1 MQIYADKDI
10 REPGAIR
17 FSASIPELMRLPL
30 NVRVLFLLKNRQ
42 YNRKDGD
49 QMAIIRNHTNHG
61 YTTLSNY
68 HLRDKRISLKAK
80 GLLSLMLSLP
90 DDWEYSIKGL
100 ASIVKEGTET
110 IETTVKEL
118 KAFGYIEVAKV
129 RNPENGL
136 FEYVYD
142 VYETP
147 EKIKYPEGEFPPLDA
162 PPLDAPPMETPP
174 LIINKDKQNTEEQ
187 NTEIIKEK
195 SRKKEKSTK
204 ITALEALEG
213 FKEEFNLSEELT
225 EALKD
230 FIEMRKEIKD
240 PITVNGLKRAINTL
254 FKLSADPGEQLEI
267 INQSIIAGYKGL
279 FPLKPYQR
287 QGGYQQPNRYDRP
300 AEPEEEDALTRV
312 RKRLEAEEAAR
323 KEEEARQNEYD

>member
-1 MQIYADKDI
+1 
-10 REPGAIR
+10 
-17 FSASIPELMRLPL
+17 
-30 NVRVLFLLKNRQ
+30 
-42 YNRKDGD
+42 
-49 QMAIIRNHTNHG
+49 MAIIRNHTNHG

-90 DDWEYSIKGL
+90 DDWKYSIKGL

-118 KAFGYIEVAKV
+118 KAFGYIEVTKV

-147 EKIKYPEGEFPPLDA
+147 EKIKYPGGYN

-195 SRKKEKSTK
+195 SRKKEKSTSNK
-204 ITALEALEG
+204 KLSALEALEG

-225 EALKD
+225 EAFKD

-279 FPLKPYQR
+279 FPLKTNQR

-300 AEPEEEDALTRV
+300 AEPEEDDVIE
-312 RKRLEAEEAAR
+312 RLKAKYKA
-323 KEEEARQNEYD
+323 EEEAKKRSEGSI

>member
-1 MQIYADKDI
+1 
-10 REPGAIR
+10 
-17 FSASIPELMRLPL
+17 
-30 NVRVLFLLKNRQ
+30 
-42 YNRKDGD
+42 
-49 QMAIIRNHTNHG
+49 MAIIRNFKNHG

-90 DDWEYSIKGL
+90 DDWRYSVKGL
-100 ASIVKEGTET
+100 ASIVKEGTES
-110 IETTVKEL
+110 IETTIKEL
-118 KAFGYIEVAKV
+118 KAFGYIEVTKV

-147 EKIKYPEGEFPPLDA
+147 EKIKYPEGYNPPLDV
-162 PPLDAPPMETPP
+162 PPLETPP
-174 LIINKDKQNTEEQ
+174 LIINKDKQNTEKQ

-204 ITALEALEG
+204 LSALEALEG

-225 EALKD
+225 EAFKD

-240 PITVNGLKRAINTL
+240 PITVNGLKRAINSL

-279 FPLKPYQR
+279 FPLKTNQR

-300 AEPEEEDALTRV
+300 AEPAEDDV
-312 RKRLEAEEAAR
+312 IERLKAKYKA
-323 KEEEARQNEYD
+323 EEEAKKRAEGGL

>member
-1 MQIYADKDI
+1 
-10 REPGAIR
+10 
-17 FSASIPELMRLPL
+17 
-30 NVRVLFLLKNRQ
+30 
-42 YNRKDGD
+42 
-49 QMAIIRNHTNHG
+49 MAIIRNHTNHG

-90 DDWEYSIKGL
+90 DDWKYSIKGL

-110 IETTVKEL
+110 IETTLKEL
-118 KAFGYIEVAKV
+118 KAFGYIEVTKV

-147 EKIKYPEGEFPPLDA
+147 EKIKYPEGYNPPLDV
-162 PPLDAPPMETPP
+162 PPLETPP

-204 ITALEALEG
+204 LSALEALEG

-225 EALKD
+225 EAFKD

-279 FPLKPYQR
+279 FPLKTNQR
-287 QGGYQQPNRYDRP
+287 QGGYQQPNRYDRT
-300 AEPEEEDALTRV
+300 AEPEEDDVIE
-312 RKRLEAEEAAR
+312 RLKAKYKA
-323 KEEEARQNEYD
+323 EEEAKKRAEGSI

>member
-1 MQIYADKDI
+1 MIFRAEKT
-10 REPGAIR
+10 
-17 FSASIPELMRLPL
+17 
-30 NVRVLFLLKNRQ
+30 KN
-42 YNRKDGD
+42 
-49 QMAIIRNHTNHG
+49 
-61 YTTLSNY
+61 YTVMSNY
-68 HLRDKRISLKAK
+68 HLRDNNLSLKAK
-80 GLLSLMLSLP
+80 GLMSLLLSLP
-90 DDWEYSIKGL
+90 DDWDFSINGL
-100 ASIVKEGTET
+100 LSLIKESET
-110 IETTVKEL
+110 CLRSTLEEL
-118 KAFGYIEVAKV
+118 KKFNYLIVTKY
-129 RNPENGL
+129 NDENGRFDYIYNL
-136 FEYVYD
+136 
-142 VYETP
+142 YEIPQT
-147 EKIKYPEGEFPPLDA
+147 EPLPDTQK
-162 PPLDAPPMETPP
+162 PDIQNLYMENGGQLNTN
-174 LIINKDKQNTEEQ
+174 IINTERLNTDL
-187 NTEIIKEK
+187 KEK

-213 FKEEFNLSEELT
+213 FKEEFNLSEELIET
-225 EALKD
+225 FKD

-287 QGGYQQPNRYDRP
+287 PGGYQQPNRYDRP